1 MVRFSGGGANREA
14 RVDILVGWPGGDW
27 QTTAKLTAGVIGAY
41 LFLIWIASIL
51 WAYRDIRG
59 RTRDP
64 VSQLIGLS
72 IVTALPLVGAPIYL
86 VVRPPHTLREAYDRQ
101 LEQEAILSE
110 LHSVSTCPQCRR
122 PVDDT
127 WMMCAFC
134 SHSLK
139 QPCGSCDRLLMNAW
153 RHCPYCG
160 ETLQRPAMPVPAVPT
175 AASPTASNPDAG
187 QPADPSPLELQ
198 PERRRRS
205 AAQSAQSAVPAGEPL
220 EAGIRARPRALQDE

>member
-1 MVRFSGGGANREA
+1 M
-14 RVDILVGWPGGDW
+14 DILVGWPGGDW
-27 QTTAKLTAGVIGAY
+27 QTSAKLAGGIIGTY

-64 VSQLIGLS
+64 VSQLIGVS
-72 IVTALPLVGAPIYL
+72 IVTALPLVGVPIYL

-110 LHSVSTCPQCRR
+110 LHSVPTCPQCRR
-122 PVDDT
+122 PVDDG
-127 WMMCAFC
+127 WMVCAFC
-134 SHSLK
+134 SNDLK

-160 ETLQRPAMPVPAVPT
+160 VTRERPAAAVPAAPHEHAEPVPATRP
-175 AASPTASNPDAG
+175 G
-187 QPADPSPLELQ
+187 EPSPVELQ

-205 AAQSAQSAVPAGEPL
+205 AAQSAVSAEPV
-220 EAGIRARPRALQDE
+220 EAAIRARTRALQDEGPGR